1 MLHFFRKGNMS
12 KSSKND
18 RQYVK
23 AMTAL
28 ASVSSLGMMA
38 VFDVL
43 LAYWGGDWLDNYFQT
58 GDHTCRMLCISL
70 AILTIFL
77 SFFKMIYTLM
87 LDKDEDDKDDEL

>member
-1 MLHFFRKGNMS
+1 MS
-12 KSSKND
+12 KRSKNE

-23 AMTAL
+23 ALSAL
-28 ASVSSLGMMA
+28 ATVSSLGMMA

-58 GDHTCRMLCISL
+58 GDHTFRLGCISL

-77 SFFKMIYTLM
+77 SFFKMVYTLM
-87 LDKDEDDKDDEL
+87 LDKDDEEDDDEL